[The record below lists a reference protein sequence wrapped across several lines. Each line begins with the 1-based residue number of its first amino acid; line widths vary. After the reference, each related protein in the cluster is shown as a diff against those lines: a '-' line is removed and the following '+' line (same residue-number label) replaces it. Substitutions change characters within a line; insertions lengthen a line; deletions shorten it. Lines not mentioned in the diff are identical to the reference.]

1 MATILR
7 MMSQQTVIF
16 KQYPTELVT
25 KTEPVRDYIDFLV
38 LHLNKSTGHSY
49 MTAALSN
56 YLRILKETLP
66 ENEILPK
73 RSFSGN
79 VYLS

>member
-16 KQYPTELVT
+16 KQYPAKLVP

-38 LHLNKSTGHSY
+38 LHLNKSTGYSY
-49 MTAALSN
+49 MTAAQSN
-56 YLRILKETLP
+56 YLRILKETSR
-66 ENEILPK
+66 K
-73 RSFSGN
+73 
-79 VYLS
+79 